1 MATIEELLASAAI
14 KDEQEIVL
22 PNGEKVTLGALR
34 AFAAARQTAA
44 DAAKRDF
51 ESKQRAAEARL
62 ADANKLAEDAL
73 ALSKMYEGRTP
84 PEPDRTPKPGEID
97 WENDAVYGPVGKR
110 FSAFEKRLNDEAL
123 AELAKQK
130 KAIAAGMQFIVDQ
143 YYKQRWNAIPEKDRP
158 KDKSYKDYIKV
169 AAEQNIKDEYG
180 LDDPIGAWSR
190 ETEVARRAAE
200 VEEARKKGIEEGKKL
215 AAAATLPRPGSGPR
229 VPLPNEK
236 PQYKDMNE
244 AFAAAAQDPDIL
256 RIANGD
262 FTQ

>member
-1 MATIEELLASAAI
+1 MPTIEELLARTELTNDI
-14 KDEQEIVL
+14 KITL
-22 PNGEKVTLGALR
+22 PNIGEVTVGDLR
-34 AFAAARQTAA
+34 NYVASTKDTAARAA
-44 DAAKRDF
+44 REAEDRK
-51 ESKQRAAEARL
+51 KAAEARL
-62 ADANKLAEDAL
+62 AEANKLADDAL
-73 ALSKMYEGRTP
+73 ALSRMYEGKEP
-84 PEPDRTPKPGEID
+84 PKPEPKSGEID
-97 WENDAVYGPVGKR
+97 WDTDPVYSPVGKR
-110 FSAFEKRLNDEAL
+110 LAALEKMINDDVKAGL
-123 AELAKQK
+123 ANQK

-158 KDKSYKDYIKV
+158 KDKTYKDYTKV